1 MGFSPRSLRS
11 WLINRKQCA
20 TLTGS
25 YCRRALS
32 RFGGS
37 DPADQPCRLASR
49 HGPCRAINL
58 CGALVNAVA
67 RLGDILLTNGLVTP
81 DQIEVALHEKSRS
94 GKLLGT
100 ILVELGF
107 ISHIDLNTA
116 LTERTGY
123 AAFDANILLV
133 DAALA
138 QKLPRDLA
146 ERHRIVLLGETPE
159 GLALGMVDPYD
170 VIALDAARHALNGQ
184 PLLPLLLTD
193 SEQIELVGSLYGRQ
207 FDLQQILRDLRGG
220 TQQLVSNNVAPE
232 GLRHPIVRLV
242 STLLLDAVRD
252 GASDLHFE
260 PEEFFIRIRQRRDG
274 DLQQIAAVHR
284 DFWPA
289 LSSRLKVMSGMNIAN
304 RLIPQDG
311 RFSLSALG
319 RMVDFRV
326 AALPGVHGENIVVRV
341 LDKTRALRSL
351 DALGFTSQQLIQLRR
366 LANRSEGLIILTGP
380 TGSGKTTTLYALLRE
395 LADIKRNIMTLE
407 DPVEYQLPML
417 RQTQVREQAGLG
429 FADGVRAIL
438 RQDPDVILIGE
449 IRDAETAQ
457 MAVRAAMTGHLV
469 FATLHTRDAVGAI
482 PRLFDFGLSPALLGG
497 NLLGIAT
504 QRLVRMLCTACN
516 GNGCTACRN
525 TGHKGREVV
534 AEILEI
540 TPTLDA
546 LLQTKDGGTRNQWL
560 AAAKADGFQP
570 IATTVIAKLD
580 AGLISAAEA
589 QKLSGQDLSD
599 PHA

>member
-1 MGFSPRSLRS
+1 M
-11 WLINRKQCA
+11 NQQ
-20 TLTGS
+20 T
-25 YCRRALS
+25 
-32 RFGGS
+32 
-37 DPADQPCRLASR
+37 
-49 HGPCRAINL
+49 
-58 CGALVNAVA
+58 
-67 RLGDILLTNGLVTP
+67 RLGDVLLASGLVTP
-81 DQIEVALHEKSRS
+81 DQIEVALHEKNRN

-100 ILVELGF
+100 ILVDLGF
-107 ISHIDLNTA
+107 ISHTDLNAA
-116 LTERTGY
+116 LSERTGY
-123 AAFDANILLV
+123 ATFSTDTLLV
-133 DAALA
+133 DATVTR
-138 QKLPRDLA
+138 QLPRDLA
-146 ERHRIVLLGETPE
+146 ERHRVVLLGETPD

-193 SEQIELVGSLYGRQ
+193 AEQVELVASLYGHQ
-207 FDLQQILRDLRGG
+207 FDLQQLLRDLRGG
-220 TQQLVSNNVAPE
+220 TPSLANTAPD

-242 STLLLDAVRD
+242 STLLLEAVRL

-260 PEEFFIRIRQRRDG
+260 PEEFFIRIRQRHDG
-274 DLQQIAAVHR
+274 DLQQIAAIHR

-289 LSSRLKVMSGMNIAN
+289 LSSRLKVISGMNIAN

-326 AALPGVHGENIVVRV
+326 AALPGIHGENITVRV

-351 DALGFTSQQLIQLRR
+351 DALGFLPEQLVQLRR
-366 LANRSEGLIILTGP
+366 LASHNEGLVILTGP

-395 LADIKRNIMTLE
+395 LADVKRNIMTLE

-469 FATLHTRDAVGAI
+469 FTTLHTRDAIGAI

-497 NLLGIAT
+497 NLLGIVT
-504 QRLVRMLCTACN
+504 QRLARMLCQSCS
-516 GNGCTACRN
+516 GNGCAACHN

-540 TPTLDA
+540 TPRLDA
-546 LLQTKDGGTRNQWL
+546 LLQSPDGGTRSQWQTI
-560 AAAKADGFQP
+560 AQTEGFLP
-570 IATTVIAKLD
+570 MAV
-580 AGLISAAEA
+580 AAEA
-589 QKLSGQDLSD
+589 RRLAGHISISEMAKLVG
-599 PHA
+599 HA